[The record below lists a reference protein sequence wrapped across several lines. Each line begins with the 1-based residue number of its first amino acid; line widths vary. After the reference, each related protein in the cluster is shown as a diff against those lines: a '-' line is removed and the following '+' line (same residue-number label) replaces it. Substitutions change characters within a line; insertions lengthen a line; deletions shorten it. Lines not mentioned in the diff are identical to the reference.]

1 MLLSLSGVS
10 LSFSVCS
17 PRISDFQQ
25 SRSLSLPG
33 AEPYPDLASLSRRF
47 LDLGFTTAQAV
58 TLREIRL
65 RYIGS
70 RELQRLSQLEMLDEV
85 EELEL
90 VLDHYAISWGVKFP
104 EGWAPEGGAD
114 GAWGLIA
121 TEQLE
126 NDEDVDDDH

>member
-1 MLLSLSGVS
+1 MFPLV
-10 LSFSVCS
+10 SVCS
-17 PRISDFQQ
+17 PGISDLQQ

-58 TLREIRL
+58 TLRETRL
-65 RYIGS
+65 RYIDS

-104 EGWAPEGGAD
+104 EGWAHEGSAD

-121 TEQLE
+121 KKQLE
-126 NDEDVDDDH
+126 NDEDMDDDHRH